1 MVKSGEYAL
10 SHTVRILVIDDEME
24 VRDLVRSVLS
34 REGFAVSEA
43 ADGSTALKLIESGSF
58 DLLITDI
65 GLPPPLDGLEMVRR
79 ARTHSRELKS
89 LFISGKFQ
97 PSWDDAERDDFVSKP
112 FSSRDLV
119 GCVWELLTRGSS
131 AVDEIGGNAELGLL
145 EAEIR
150 CLIQR
155 RDDAIAAGDAQLAR
169 VVGSNLEEAESARDQ
184 LIRSRQRSAH

>member
-10 SHTVRILVIDDEME
+10 SRAVQILVVDDEIE

-79 ARTHSRELKS
+79 ARAHSRELKS
-89 LFISGKFQ
+89 LFISGKCQ
-97 PSWDDAERDDFVSKP
+97 PAWDDAERDDFVSKP
-112 FSSRDLV
+112 FKSRDLV
-119 GCVWELLTRGSS
+119 GCVWELLTRESS
-131 AVDEIGGNAELGLL
+131 AAHEIGSNAELGLL

-155 RDDAIAAGDAQLAR
+155 RDDAIAAGDDRLTGALE
-169 VVGSNLEEAESARDQ
+169 SNLLEAESAREQ
-184 LIRSRQRSAH
+184 LIKNWQRSAH